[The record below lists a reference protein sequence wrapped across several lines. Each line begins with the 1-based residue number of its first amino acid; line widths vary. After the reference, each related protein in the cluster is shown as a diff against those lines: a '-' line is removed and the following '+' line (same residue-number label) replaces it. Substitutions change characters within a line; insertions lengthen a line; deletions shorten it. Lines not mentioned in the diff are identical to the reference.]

1 MDESYSPRER
11 IRKKKDFSNLYKKG
25 NSARGTYLNLI
36 YLPNSLTY
44 SRMAVVASKK
54 IGNAV
59 QRNRVRRRVKELFRR
74 NKDLLM
80 TPVDMIVVTKKGIQ
94 DATLDDIRPQFLSM
108 IRAIGS
114 NKPRP

>member
-11 IRKKKDFSNLYKKG
+11 IRKRKDFSHLYKKG
-25 NSARGTYLNLI
+25 RLTRGTYFNLI
-36 YLPNSLTY
+36 YLPNSLSY

-74 NKDLLM
+74 NKELL
-80 TPVDMIVVTKKGIQ
+80 TLPVDMIVVTKKGLQ
-94 DATLDDIRPQFLSM
+94 DASWENMKTQYLTM
-108 IRAIGS
+108 IKAVGA
-114 NKPRP
+114 NK